1 MKKWLVYLFGIITG
15 IIITAG
21 TMLAFTFAFNFNL
34 SDNSRV
40 IGLEIFEEPGDYMDY
55 AQFKVFK
62 VLGSGCALA
71 YADGATVL
79 IIPNEKQRFYD
90 DQKIVLQNG
99 QCAQHVGT
107 YKYSYKTVPVV
118 RIIESVELPKSN
130 KVVAAENNSG
140 KTLFDKPGDC
150 VSRKSFEVQKVL
162 DSGDAI
168 ALEIRE
174 NISGYII
181 TSDLEVLI
189 VAQEDS
195 NFYNK
200 QIVKAPQGKCARQI
214 GNYKYQQYG
223 NTKVIPIIAFK

>member
-181 TSDLEVLI
+181 TSDLEV
-189 VAQEDS
+189 
-195 NFYNK
+195 
-200 QIVKAPQGKCARQI
+200 QI
-214 GNYKYQQYG
+214 
-223 NTKVIPIIAFK
+223 